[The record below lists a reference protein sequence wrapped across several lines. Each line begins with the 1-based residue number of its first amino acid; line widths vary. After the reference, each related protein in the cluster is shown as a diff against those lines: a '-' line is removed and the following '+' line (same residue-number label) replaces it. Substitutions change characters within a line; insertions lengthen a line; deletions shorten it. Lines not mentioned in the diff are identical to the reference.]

1 MARPS
6 KSCGRQLEISVKN
19 RISFWLFGVVLG
31 ASPCLSLATVLGF
44 EDLDPSPA
52 SFDVMPSPYLGFTF
66 TGWYYGPD
74 MLYIPASGVIDLF
87 TDYADPANPDAYVI
101 TVNNS
106 ITSAT
111 PFIFEGASF
120 SGYSG
125 VTFEL
130 YRGGNLVHTSA
141 TLPDAP
147 DVDPYMSTF
156 LASGYSFAVD
166 TVKVS
171 GVQGFYAMDDFQYQ
185 AGPIPEPATY
195 AMLIFGLLAVG
206 GAVMRRR
213 T

>member
-1 MARPS
+1 MAASLLVLILISLS
-6 KSCGRQLEISVKN
+6 KAE
-19 RISFWLFGVVLG
+19 
-31 ASPCLSLATVLGF
+31 AATLDF
-44 EDLDPSPA
+44 ENLDPSPA
-52 SFDVMPSPYLGFTF
+52 SFDVMPSPYEGFTF

-74 MLYIPASGVIDLF
+74 TLYTPASGVIDLF
-87 TDYADPANPDAYVI
+87 TDYADPGNPDAYVI

-130 YRGGNLVHTSA
+130 YLGGNRVHTSA
-141 TLPDAP
+141 MLPDAVG
-147 DVDPYMSTF
+147 DDPYMPTF
-156 LASGYSFAVD
+156 LASGYGQAVD

-171 GVQGFYAMDDFQYQ
+171 GVQGFYAMDDFTYS
-185 AGPIPEPATY
+185 AVASVPEPATY
-195 AMLIFGLLAVG
+195 AMLVVGLLAVG
-206 GAVMRRR
+206 GLARRQR